1 MVIFSRKTN
10 SIYDIKYLYRYIYIY
25 MIIYVLL
32 LEVYM
37 YLCVCI
43 RYNNKIIILDSI
55 VFSAMMT
62 MKILSCRVSIVPF
75 VSSRWKLPLE
85 LQVVFGNA
93 SGERKPRK
101 KPNWI
106 LAAEGGWLKG
116 YRGHQALY
124 SQSHSFRPAPT
135 IRFMCWGTGE
145 FFPLAHFFQPDQRS
159 NFQVLSNSKGVFFV

>member
-1 MVIFSRKTN
+1 
-10 SIYDIKYLYRYIYIY
+10 

-101 KPNWI
+101 KPN
-106 LAAEGGWLKG
+106 
-116 YRGHQALY
+116 
-124 SQSHSFRPAPT
+124 
-135 IRFMCWGTGE
+135 
-145 FFPLAHFFQPDQRS
+145 
-159 NFQVLSNSKGVFFV
+159 